1 MKAIRIHAFGGIDQM
16 RYEEVP
22 VPQPGPG
29 QLLVQM
35 KSIGVNFKDTYV
47 RSGVYPDVP
56 LPFTLGREG
65 AGVVAAVGD
74 GVGGFA
80 EGNRVCFAPEIGAY
94 AEYNLLDAE
103 RAVPIPEGTDF
114 HAAAAAMLQG
124 MSAHFLVHD
133 TRPLQPGDTVL
144 IHAGA
149 GGVGLLMIQMSK
161 ALGARVITT
170 VSTADKAALASGAGA
185 DHVILYTERDFVAET
200 LAFTGGEKLDVVYDA
215 VGRTTFA
222 KGLQLLRP
230 RGMMVLYGQSSGRPD
245 LNVVGMENSL
255 YLAQPVLGDHIISRQ
270 DLLARAGNLLDMVAQ
285 DKLKLHIGKVY
296 PLSEAAAAHDD
307 LQSRRTAGKL
317 LLQP

>member
-1 MKAIRIHAFGGIDQM
+1 MKAIRIHAFGGIEQM
-16 RYEEVP
+16 RHEEVP
-22 VPQPGPG
+22 VPEPGPG
-29 QLLVQM
+29 QLLVEM

-56 LPFTLGREG
+56 LPFILGREG
-65 AGVVAAVGD
+65 AGVVAALGE
-74 GVGGFA
+74 GVRGFA
-80 EGNRVCFAPEIGAY
+80 VGERVCFAPEIGAY

-103 RAVPIPEGTDF
+103 RAVPIPEGIDF
-114 HAAAAAMLQG
+114 QAAAAAMLQG

-133 TRPLQPGDTVL
+133 TKPLRPGDTAL

-170 VSTADKAALASGAGA
+170 VSTEEKAALAREAGA
-185 DHVILYTERDFVAET
+185 DHVILYTRQDFVAET
-200 LAFTGGEKLDVVYDA
+200 LAYTGGEKLDVVYDA

-245 LNVVGMENSL
+245 LNVVGMEGSL
-255 YLAQPVLGDHIISRQ
+255 YLAQPVLGDHIISRAE
-270 DLLARAGNLLDMVAQ
+270 LLARAGALLDMVAQ
-285 DKLKLHIGKVY
+285 DKLKLRIGQVY
-296 PLSEAAAAHDD
+296 PLAEAAAAHDD
-307 LQSRRTAGKL
+307 LQSRRSTGKL